1 MTDTM
6 LEAGFDEALHDNYRA
21 ARSAGPVGIAVDTG
35 AVVVLGYD
43 DVERL
48 SHDPRLAG
56 VGLTIFDYLGI
67 GDGPLRR
74 WYSSLMFTN
83 EGDAHHRLRRLAA
96 RVFTPR
102 SVERHRALAASLAA
116 DRLASLVEAGGGDLV
131 EALGD
136 VPITVICTLIGVP
149 DDQIADFVAYGDAL
163 SPVFGLMDADQIAVA
178 EAAVV
183 DLMSDVEAMIAS
195 RLAERSD
202 DLISALLDAEES
214 GDRLTHDEVVTMVG
228 NLIVG
233 GHDTT
238 SGQVSCSLLTLL
250 RHPEAVDAL
259 RADRSLARAVVDEA
273 IRFEP
278 SITVVPRTALEP
290 IEIGG
295 VERPAGSMVFL
306 ASASASR
313 DESVWGDPDVFRPGR
328 FGEPDAPKLL
338 SFGSGP
344 HYCLGA
350 ALARMTMEEI
360 LLAAADAGLGDT
372 LVADGSLDADRI
384 EWRQILGRSPAH
396 LRVTITPGV

>member
-6 LEAGFDEALHDNYRA
+6 IEQTADERVHTWYRDARA
-21 ARSAGPVGIAVDTG
+21 AGPSGLSVETG
-35 AVVVLGYD
+35 AVMALRYD

-56 VGLTIFDYLGI
+56 VGLSFFDLLGV
-67 GDGPLRR
+67 GDGPLRT

-102 SVERHRALAASLAA
+102 SVERHRELAARLTA
-116 DRLASLVEAGGGDLV
+116 DRMERLVADGGGDLV
-131 EALGD
+131 EALID

-149 DDQIADFVAYGDAL
+149 DEQIPAFLAYGDAL
-163 SPVFGLMDADQIAVA
+163 SPVFGLMDADQIATA
-178 EAAVV
+178 EEAVV
-183 DLMSDVEAMIAS
+183 GLMADVEAMIAT
-195 RLAERSD
+195 RLETRTD
-202 DLISALLDAEES
+202 DLISALLEAEEA
-214 GDRLTHDEVVTMVG
+214 GDRLTHDEVITMVG

-238 SGQVSCSLLTLL
+238 SGQVSCTLLTLL
-250 RHPEAVDAL
+250 RHPDVLAAL
-259 RADRSLARAVVDEA
+259 RSDPSLAPAVVDEG

-278 SITVVPRTALEP
+278 SITIVPRTVLAP

-295 VERPAGSMVFL
+295 IVRPVGSMVFL

-313 DESVWGDPDVFRPGR
+313 DEDVWGDPDVFRPAR
-328 FGEPDAPKLL
+328 FTEPDAPKLL
-338 SFGSGP
+338 SFGSGA

-350 ALARMTMEEI
+350 ALARMTMQEVF
-360 LLAAADAGLGDT
+360 LGAARAGLGDT
-372 LVADGSLDADRI
+372 LVADAPLDADNI
-384 EWRQILGRSPAH
+384 EWRQVLGRSPAH
-396 LRVTITPGV
+396 LPVTITPGV

>member
-6 LEAGFDEALHDNYRA
+6 IESTFDERLHDDYRDARA
-21 ARSAGPVGIAVDTG
+21 AGPSGIAVDTG
-35 AVVVLGYD
+35 AVIVLHYD
-43 DVERL
+43 DIERL

-56 VGLTIFDYLGI
+56 IGVSVFDFLGI
-67 GDGPLRR
+67 PDGPLRR

-83 EGDAHHRLRRLAA
+83 EGDTHHRLRRLAA

-102 SVERHRALAASLAA
+102 SVERHRELAASLADERMA
-116 DRLASLVEAGGGDLV
+116 DLVNAGGGDLV
-131 EALGD
+131 GALND

-149 DDQIADFVAYGDAL
+149 TDQIADFIEYGDAL
-163 SPVFGLMDADQIAVA
+163 SPVFGLMDPDQVAVA
-178 EAAVV
+178 ERAVV
-183 DLMSDVEAMIAS
+183 DLMVDVEAMIDS
-195 RLAERSD
+195 RLAERGD
-202 DLISALLDAEES
+202 DLISGLLDAEEA

-250 RHPEAVDAL
+250 RHPDAL
-259 RADRSLARAVVDEA
+259 DDLRSDPSLAGAVVHET
-273 IRFEP
+273 IRYEP
-278 SITVVPRTALEP
+278 SITIVPRTVLETM
-290 IEIGG
+290 EIGG
-295 VERPAGSMVFL
+295 IERPAGSMVFL

-313 DESVWGDPDVFRPGR
+313 DENVWGDADVFRPAR
-328 FGEPDAPKLL
+328 FAEPDAPKLL

-350 ALARMTMEEI
+350 ALARMTMEEV
-360 LLAAADAGLGDT
+360 LLAAARAGLGDT
-372 LVADGSLDADRI
+372 IVADAPIDADNI

-396 LRVTITPGV
+396 LPVTVSIGV

>member
-6 LEAGFDEALHDNYRA
+6 LEVGFDESLHDTY
-21 ARSAGPVGIAVDTG
+21 RSARASGSTGLAVDTG
-35 AVVVLGYD
+35 AVVVLRYD

-56 VGLTIFDYLGI
+56 VGLSFFDYLGI
-67 GDGPLRR
+67 EDGPLRQ

-102 SVERHRALAASLAA
+102 SVERHRELAGSLAA
-116 DRLASLVEAGGGDLV
+116 ARMAALVEAGGGDLV
-131 EALGD
+131 DALVD

-178 EAAVV
+178 EEAVV
-183 DLMSDVEAMIAS
+183 DLTRDVEAMIAS
-195 RLAERSD
+195 RIEQRSD
-202 DLISALLDAEES
+202 DLISGLLDAEEA

-250 RHPEAVDAL
+250 RHPDVLDAL
-259 RADRSLARAVVDEA
+259 RADPSIARAVVDEA

-278 SITVVPRTALEP
+278 SITVVPRTVLEP

-295 VERPAGSMVFL
+295 IERPVGSMVFL

-313 DESVWGDPDVFRPGR
+313 DEAVWGDPEVFRPRR
-328 FGEPDAPKLL
+328 FLEPDAPKLL

-350 ALARMTMEEI
+350 ALARMTMEEV
-360 LLAAADAGLGDT
+360 LTAAAVAGLGDT
-372 LVADGSLDADRI
+372 IVADAPLDGDAI

-396 LRVTITPGV
+396 LPVTITPGV

>member
-6 LEAGFDEALHDNYRA
+6 LETTFDERLHDDYRD
-21 ARSAGPVGIAVDTG
+21 ARSAGASGRSVDTG
-35 AVVVLGYD
+35 AVVVLHYD
-43 DVERL
+43 DIERL

-56 VGLTIFDYLGI
+56 IGLSVFDALGI

-102 SVERHRALAASLAA
+102 SVERHRELAASLAD
-116 DRLASLVEAGGGDLV
+116 DRLELLVDTGGGDLV
-131 EALGD
+131 DALVD

-149 DDQIADFVAYGDAL
+149 DDQIANFIEYGDAL
-163 SPVFGLMDADQIAVA
+163 SPVFGLMDPDQVAVA
-178 EAAVV
+178 ERAVV
-183 DLMSDVEAMIAS
+183 DLMVDVEAMIDS
-195 RLAERSD
+195 RLNERGD
-202 DLISALLDAEES
+202 DLISGLLDAEEA

-250 RHPEAVDAL
+250 RHPEALDDL
-259 RADRSLARAVVDEA
+259 RSDPSLAGAVVNET
-273 IRFEP
+273 IRYEP
-278 SITVVPRTALEP
+278 SITIVPRTLLEP
-290 IEIGG
+290 MEIGG
-295 VERPAGSMVFL
+295 IERPAGSMVFL

-313 DESVWGDPDVFRPGR
+313 DEQVWGDPDVFRPSR
-328 FGEPDAPKLL
+328 FTEPDPPKLL

-350 ALARMTMEEI
+350 ALARMTMEEV
-360 LLAAADAGLGDT
+360 LLAAARAGLGDT
-372 LVADGSLDADRI
+372 LVADVPVDADNI
-384 EWRQILGRSPAH
+384 QWRQILGRSPAQ
-396 LRVTITPGV
+396 LPVTVRT

>member
-6 LEAGFDEALHDNYRA
+6 LESTFDERLHEFYRA
-21 ARSAGPVGIAVDTG
+21 ARAAGLTGISADTG
-35 AVVVLGYD
+35 AVVVLRYD
-43 DVERL
+43 DIERL

-56 VGLTIFDYLGI
+56 VGLSIFDLLEVD
-67 GDGPLRR
+67 DGPLRQ

-102 SVERHRALAASLAA
+102 SVERHRELARALADERMATLVA
-116 DRLASLVEAGGGDLV
+116 DGGGDLV
-131 EALGD
+131 TALVD

-149 DDQIADFVAYGDAL
+149 DDQIADFIQYGDAL
-163 SPVFGLMDADQIAVA
+163 SPVFGLMDPEQVGVA
-178 EAAVV
+178 ERAVV
-183 DLMSDVEAMIAS
+183 DLMRDVEAMIDS
-195 RLAERSD
+195 RLAERGD
-202 DLISALLDAEES
+202 DLISGLLDAEEQ
-214 GDRLTHDEVVTMVG
+214 GDRLTHEEVVTMVG

-250 RHPEAVDAL
+250 RHPEALDAL
-259 RADRSLARAVVDEA
+259 RADESLAGAVVNET

-278 SITVVPRTALEP
+278 SITIVPRTVLEP
-290 IEIGG
+290 MEIGG
-295 VERPAGSMVFL
+295 VERAVGSLVFL

-313 DESVWGDPDVFRPGR
+313 DESVWGDPDVFRPAR
-328 FGEPDAPKLL
+328 FSEPDAPKLL

-350 ALARMTMEEI
+350 ALARMTMEEV
-360 LLAAADAGLGDT
+360 LLAAARAGLGDT
-372 LVADGSLDADRI
+372 IVADGPIDADSV
-384 EWRQILGRSPAH
+384 EWRQILGRSPAR
-396 LRVTITPGV
+396 LPVTVRPAM

>member
-6 LEAGFDEALHDNYRA
+6 LEWNIDEGLHDGYRA
-21 ARSAGPVGIAVDTG
+21 ARAAGPSAISIDTG
-35 AVVVLGYD
+35 AVVVLQYD

-48 SHDPRLAG
+48 SHDSRLAG
-56 VGLTIFDYLGI
+56 VGLSLFDFLGV
-67 GDGPLRR
+67 GDGPLRQ

-116 DRLASLVEAGGGDLV
+116 DRMAQIVDDGGGDLV
-131 EALGD
+131 AALVD
-136 VPITVICTLIGVP
+136 LPITVICTLIGVP

-163 SPVFGLMDADQIAVA
+163 SPVFGLMDADQIALA
-178 EAAVV
+178 ETAVV
-183 DLMSDVEAMIAS
+183 DLIVDVEAMIDS
-195 RLAERSD
+195 RLAERGD
-202 DLISALLDAEES
+202 DLISGLLDAEES
-214 GDRLTHDEVVTMVG
+214 GDRLAHDEVVTMVG

-250 RHPEAVDAL
+250 RHPQALDAL
-259 RADRSLARAVVDEA
+259 RADASLAGAIVNET

-278 SITVVPRTALEP
+278 SITIVPRTVLEP
-290 IEIGG
+290 FEIGG
-295 VERPAGSMVFL
+295 IERGAGTMVFL

-313 DESVWGDPDVFRPGR
+313 DEDVWSDPEVFRPAR
-328 FGEPDAPKLL
+328 FTEPDAPKLL

-350 ALARMTMEEI
+350 ALARMTMEEVV
-360 LLAAADAGLGDT
+360 LAAARAGLGDT
-372 LVADGSLDADRI
+372 IVADGPIDDASI
-384 EWRQILGRSPAH
+384 EWRQVLGRSPAR
-396 LRVTITPGV
+396 LPVTVTPGV

>member
-1 MTDTM
+1 MADTM
-6 LEAGFDEALHDNYRA
+6 LETTFGERLHDDYRDARA
-21 ARSAGPVGIAVDTG
+21 AGASGVSVDTG
-35 AVVVLGYD
+35 AVVALHYD

-56 VGLTIFDYLGI
+56 IGLSVFDLLGI
-67 GDGPLRR
+67 GDGPLRH

-102 SVERHRALAASLAA
+102 SVERYRELAASLAD
-116 DRLASLVEAGGGDLV
+116 DRLESLVDAGGGDLV
-131 EALGD
+131 DALVD

-149 DDQIADFVAYGDAL
+149 DDQIADFVEYGDAL
-163 SPVFGLMDADQIAVA
+163 SPVFGLMDADQVAVA
-178 EAAVV
+178 ERAVV
-183 DLMSDVEAMIAS
+183 DLMADVEAMIDS
-195 RLAERSD
+195 RLAERGD
-202 DLISALLDAEES
+202 DLISGLLDAEEA

-250 RHPEAVDAL
+250 RHPEALDDL
-259 RADRSLARAVVDEA
+259 RSDPSLAGAVVNET
-273 IRFEP
+273 IRYEP
-278 SITVVPRTALEP
+278 SITIVPRTVVETM
-290 IEIGG
+290 EIGG
-295 VERPAGSMVFL
+295 IERPAGSMVFL

-313 DESVWGDPDVFRPGR
+313 DEQVWGDPDVFRPAR
-328 FGEPDAPKLL
+328 FTEPDAPKLL

-350 ALARMTMEEI
+350 ALARMTMEEV
-360 LLAAADAGLGDT
+360 LLAAARAGLGDT
-372 LVADGSLDADRI
+372 IVADAPIDAESI

-396 LRVTITPGV
+396 LPVTVSTGL

>member
-1 MTDTM
+1 MTETM
-6 LEAGFDEALHDNYRA
+6 IASTFDEGLHDEYRA
-21 ARSAGPVGIAVDTG
+21 ARTAGPAGIAADTG
-35 AVVVLGYD
+35 AVVVLRYGD
-43 DVERL
+43 IERL

-56 VGLTIFDYLGI
+56 IGLSVFDLLGI
-67 GDGPLRR
+67 EDGPLRS

-102 SVERHRALAASLAA
+102 SIERHRSLAA
-116 DRLASLVEAGGGDLV
+116 RLADERMATLVADGGGDLV
-131 EALGD
+131 AALVD

-149 DDQIADFVAYGDAL
+149 DHQIGDFVEYGDAL
-163 SPVFGLMDADQIAVA
+163 SPVFGLMDPEQVAVA
-178 EAAVV
+178 ERAVV
-183 DLMSDVEAMIAS
+183 GLMRDVEMMIDS
-195 RLAERSD
+195 RRTQRGD
-202 DLISALLDAEES
+202 DLISGLLDAEEQ

-250 RHPEAVDAL
+250 RHPDVLAAL
-259 RADRSLARAVVDEA
+259 RVDTALAPAVANET

-278 SITVVPRTALEP
+278 SITIVPRTVLEP
-290 IEIGG
+290 LEIGG
-295 VERPAGSMVFL
+295 VERPVGSMVFL

-313 DESVWGDPDVFRPGR
+313 DEAIWGDPDIFRPTR
-328 FGEPDAPKLL
+328 FIEPDAPKLL

-350 ALARMTMEEI
+350 ALARMTMEEVV
-360 LLAAADAGLGDT
+360 LAAARAGLGDT
-372 LVADGSLDADRI
+372 IVADGPIDADSI
-384 EWRQILGRSPAH
+384 EWRQILGRSPAR
-396 LRVTITPGV
+396 LPVTVRR

>member
-6 LEAGFDEALHDNYRA
+6 LESTYDERLHEWYRA
-21 ARSAGPVGIAVDTG
+21 ARTAGPAGIAADTG
-35 AVVVLGYD
+35 AVVVLRYD
-43 DVERL
+43 DIERL
-48 SHDPRLAG
+48 SHDPRLEG
-56 VGLTIFDYLGI
+56 VGLTLFDFLGI
-67 GDGPLRR
+67 GDGALRS

-102 SVERHRALAASLAA
+102 SVERHRELAGALAAERMERLVA
-116 DRLASLVEAGGGDLV
+116 DGGGDLV
-131 EALGD
+131 AALVD

-149 DDQIADFVAYGDAL
+149 DEQISDFIQYGDAL
-163 SPVFGLMDADQIAVA
+163 SPVFGLMDPEQVAVA
-178 EAAVV
+178 ERAVI
-183 DLMSDVEAMIAS
+183 DLTHAVEAMIDT
-195 RLAERSD
+195 RLSQRGD
-202 DLISALLDAEES
+202 DLISGLLDAEEQ

-238 SGQVSCSLLTLL
+238 SGQVSCSLLTLM
-250 RHPEAVDAL
+250 RHPEALAAL
-259 RADRSLARAVVDEA
+259 RADESLAGAVVNET

-278 SITVVPRTALEP
+278 SITIVPRTVREP

-295 VERPAGSMVFL
+295 VERPVGSMVFL

-313 DESVWGDPDVFRPGR
+313 DEDVWSDAETFRPAR
-328 FGEPDAPKLL
+328 FTEPDAPKLL

-350 ALARMTMEEI
+350 ALARMTMEEV
-360 LLAAADAGLGDT
+360 LLAAARAGLGDT
-372 LVADGSLDADRI
+372 IVADGPIDADHI
-384 EWRQILGRSPAH
+384 EWRQILGRSPAR
-396 LRVTITPGV
+396 LPVTVR